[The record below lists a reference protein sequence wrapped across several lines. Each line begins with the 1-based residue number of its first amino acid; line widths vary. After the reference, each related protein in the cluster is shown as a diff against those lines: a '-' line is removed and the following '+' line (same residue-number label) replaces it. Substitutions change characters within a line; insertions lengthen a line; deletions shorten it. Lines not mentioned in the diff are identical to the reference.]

1 MVPRAR
7 SHDGRLVRTWDE
19 SNDGGAPRH
28 SLWRKGALPQG
39 TGNIAALSRVT
50 SQRISSG
57 VDGPIRNNSPL
68 SAHGAQPT
76 IESDRFP
83 FQRSRGVPMRRR
95 TFLTTLGTATGTG
108 LCVGLAGGCSAT
120 HPKNASSNSGS
131 PDAAVPSPPTPTATP
146 AAFGAEPLW
155 PPPGAIDEGKA
166 NEGNDCWVYCARNQY
181 LTGSI
186 VTDHLP
192 GIGLVDI
199 APVVVDLGGPTTYV
213 IHFGDSTDDFRT
225 TAVTL
230 EQTRGSMTPS
240 ADRTRSEAT
249 ALAIGPSVLDDEYA
263 YFVVCTAQQGGRV
276 LSEAPLTL
284 LKVQLVNGEIVGKA
298 TLTDKFNPG
307 RLKSSRDDTAYTE
320 LNYFVENTGG
330 RLHLSSDGTSLMF
343 TIGANP
349 YLALRLSKDDLT
361 VQFDAHSIFEDTCEN
376 TLGAEAI
383 YNATQV
389 VTLID
394 GTSHKIPRE
403 YTPGFVTGRW
413 LYMGKYNDNSSRATA
428 MRNLDTGEDI
438 QITDHPELSGPY
450 STAIISDEY
459 CVTKQLDTIDVRRP
473 GSTTSTLTVQH
484 NNINSGITH
493 KNTLFFTVG
502 YPRKEVH
509 LMNLDTGDTVK
520 VLQLKKNQHEHVSAV
535 TPYGMS
541 NGYVF
546 YPATEWMTGSKSPS
560 PSKSS

>member
-1 MVPRAR
+1 MRSLFFVPDSGDVDVVPRAR

-28 SLWRKGALPQG
+28 SLWRKGGPPQG

-76 IESDRFP
+76 IESNRFP
-83 FQRSRGVPMRRR
+83 FQHSRGVPMRRR

-131 PDAAVPSPPTPTATP
+131 PDAAVPTPPTPTATP

-240 ADRTRSEAT
+240 ADQTRSEAT

-263 YFVVCTAQQGGRV
+263 YFVVCTAQQGG
-276 LSEAPLTL
+276 
-284 LKVQLVNGEIVGKA
+284 
-298 TLTDKFNPG
+298 
-307 RLKSSRDDTAYTE
+307 KSAFR
-320 LNYFVENTGG
+320 
-330 RLHLSSDGTSLMF
+330 
-343 TIGANP
+343 
-349 YLALRLSKDDLT
+349 
-361 VQFDAHSIFEDTCEN
+361 
-376 TLGAEAI
+376 
-383 YNATQV
+383 
-389 VTLID
+389 
-394 GTSHKIPRE
+394 
-403 YTPGFVTGRW
+403 
-413 LYMGKYNDNSSRATA
+413 
-428 MRNLDTGEDI
+428 
-438 QITDHPELSGPY
+438 
-450 STAIISDEY
+450 
-459 CVTKQLDTIDVRRP
+459 
-473 GSTTSTLTVQH
+473 
-484 NNINSGITH
+484 
-493 KNTLFFTVG
+493 
-502 YPRKEVH
+502 
-509 LMNLDTGDTVK
+509 
-520 VLQLKKNQHEHVSAV
+520 
-535 TPYGMS
+535 
-541 NGYVF
+541 
-546 YPATEWMTGSKSPS
+546 SPS
-560 PSKSS
+560 DSP